1 MAKAVVP
8 ARGMRDILP
17 KDKAK
22 RDAVLDT
29 IRATYRRNGF
39 AEIETPAIEPLS
51 RLRSNQGGENES
63 MLYELLR
70 RGLDPQQPLLPGDAT
85 DLALRYDLTVPLTRF
100 YASHAA
106 QLPTVFRALQ
116 IGSVWRA
123 ERPQKGRYRQF
134 TQCDIDIIGEP
145 GILAE
150 VDLIVST
157 MAAFDAL
164 GMGADVTLL
173 VNDRRVLQDLLEAAG
188 VAAEAVPETLIAL
201 DKLDKIGRE
210 GVLAEIARKELA
222 PDDAAALLLDTVETL
237 QGQGGP
243 EDEPLRTGRVVVGGR
258 EVGLYDLPEIVR
270 SVAAVLPDA
279 RVVLDATLVR
289 GMGYYTGPI
298 FEVRHAESAGSVA
311 GGGRYDGVVGKWLGR
326 DVPACGFSIGFER
339 IIDLLPDP
347 VVDGHRVALLHAADA
362 APAELL
368 RLRAELQADGAAV
381 TLVKPPRKV
390 SGAFFDGLVAE
401 GFTHVADARAEDPRA
416 LRELQRA

>member
-1 MAKAVVP
+1 MVKAVVP

-17 KDKAK
+17 QDKAK

-39 AEIETPAIEPLS
+39 TEIETPAIEPLS

-63 MLYELLR
+63 MLFEILR
-70 RGLDPQQPLLPGDAT
+70 RGLDPKEPVAPADAT

-106 QLPTVFRALQ
+106 ELPTVFRALQ

-150 VDLIVST
+150 VDLLVST
-157 MAAFDAL
+157 LQAFDAL
-164 GMGADVTLL
+164 GMSDDVTLL

-188 VAAEAVPETLIAL
+188 VEPASVPATLIAL
-201 DKLDKIGRE
+201 DKLDKIGAE
-210 GVLAEIARKELA
+210 GVAAEIARRGLA
-222 PDDAAALLLDTVETL
+222 DEDAVARLLGAITALQD
-237 QGQGGP
+237 QAGP
-243 EDEPLRTGRVVVGGR
+243 QDAPLRTGKLDVGGI
-258 EVGLYDLPEIVR
+258 EVGLHDLPAIV
-270 SVAAVLPDA
+270 SAVVEVLPAA
-279 RVVLDATLVR
+279 RVRFDASLVR

-298 FEVRHAESAGSVA
+298 FEVRHAAGSGSVA
-311 GGGRYDGVVGKWLGR
+311 GGGRYDAVVGKWLGR

-347 VVDGHRVALLHAADA
+347 AAGARRVALLHGDG
-362 APAELL
+362 APGQLL
-368 RLRAELQADGAAV
+368 ALRTELQVDGAAV
-381 TLVKPPRKV
+381 TLVRPPRKV
-390 SGAFFDGLVAE
+390 SGTFFAGLVAE
-401 GFTHVADARAEDPRA
+401 GFTHVADARPGQDPRA
-416 LRELQRA
+416 LRELSRG